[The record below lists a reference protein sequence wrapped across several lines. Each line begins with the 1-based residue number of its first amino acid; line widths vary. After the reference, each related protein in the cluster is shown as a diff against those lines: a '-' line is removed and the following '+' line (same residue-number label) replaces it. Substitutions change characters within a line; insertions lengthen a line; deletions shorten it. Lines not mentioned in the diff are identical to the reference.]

1 MVSPADEATANGQSG
16 TQDTK
21 RAVEKED
28 AAIRRRVN
36 KVVLAIAGV
45 MAVVIV
51 AAVYFSFLF
60 VDEERRRDIQG
71 WQIRLGIIADSRT
84 ADVNEWIDQNFAV
97 MRELAENQSLQIYV
111 TELTMAEGD
120 KGAVTDQKAQAGYL
134 RNLLV
139 ATSEREGFAPPP
151 PSGVVAAN
159 VEKAGEAGI
168 GIVDSKGAPIV
179 SSPGMPPLTPNVKKA
194 ILEALDG
201 KPAII
206 DMFKGATNIPTMGF
220 VLPIIGIQ
228 DVEGGKG
235 IGAVVGMR
243 TIDKDLYD
251 RLKQPGETAKTSE
264 TYLVRKQGG
273 TVEYLSPLADG
284 TPPLKRALAADTPDL
299 AATFALDKPGGFAI
313 QRNYVGAEV
322 LVTSRKIAQTPWV
335 LVKTIARSEALA
347 ETETRLKTMLTVF
360 VLIIVGVTI
369 AIIAVWRHG
378 SSVRATQAA
387 EKFRISSERFEN
399 ISKFMSLVSNSQPT
413 KIFAVDGTTQYTF
426 ANKPAADE
434 AGISPQDML
443 GKTMAS
449 VMGPIK
455 ANIFAKINSRIINDF
470 AIADQDPNNPD
481 PVTQC
486 REEHVHHFGEGEE
499 DLEVIKTHHIPLRGD
514 RDHPPGVLMVI
525 DDITELTREQRRGE
539 TVLNQLIDTLVSLV
553 DRRDPFS
560 ANQSNHVSEVAY
572 RIAQEMELSQ
582 SEIQTVQF
590 AGKLINLGKILV
602 PVAVLNKGEA
612 MTEQEREL
620 VYDNLRIGEDLIKD
634 VDFQGPVVESIRQ
647 MPEQWDGSG
656 PMGLQGENILETAR
670 ILSVAT
676 AFVGMVKPRVY
687 RDAMSFEEAT
697 DHLLSQ
703 CGARFDRRPVSALIN
718 YLENRGG
725 KDEWAH
731 FSDPPQEAAE

>member
-1 MVSPADEATANGQSG
+1 MASPVLEDPVDEQAG

-28 AAIRRRVN
+28 AAIRRRGN
-36 KVVLAIAGV
+36 KVVLVIAGV
-45 MAVVIV
+45 MAIVIT
-51 AAVYFSFLF
+51 AAVYFSIAF

-84 ADVNEWIDQNFAV
+84 EAINEWIDQSFLV

-139 ATSEREGFAPPP
+139 ATAEREGFSPPP
-151 PSGVVAAN
+151 PVGEVAAN
-159 VEKAGEAGI
+159 IEKAGVAGI
-168 GIVDSKGAPIV
+168 GIVDSKGKPIV
-179 SSPGMPPLTPNVKKA
+179 SSPGMPPLSPIVKKA

-201 KPAII
+201 KPSII
-206 DMFKGATNIPTMGF
+206 DVFNGATNLPTMGF

-235 IGAVVGMR
+235 IGAVIGLR
-243 TIDKDLYD
+243 TIGKDLFD
-251 RLKQPGETAKTSE
+251 RLKQPGETAKSSE
-264 TYLVRKQGG
+264 TYLVRKKSGNVQ
-273 TVEYLSPLADG
+273 YLSPLADG
-284 TPPLKRALAADTPDL
+284 TAALKRSLAADTANL
-299 AATFALDKPGGFAI
+299 AGTFALNKPGGFAI
-313 QRNYVGAEV
+313 RRNYVSTEV
-322 LVTSRKIAQTPWV
+322 LVTSRNISQAPWV

-387 EKFRISSERFEN
+387 EKFRISYERFEN

-434 AGISPQDML
+434 AGISPADML

-449 VMGPIK
+449 VMGPVK

-470 AIADQDPNNPD
+470 SIADQDPSVED
-481 PVTQC
+481 AVSQC
-486 REEHVHHFGEGEE
+486 REEHVHNFGDGET
-499 DLEVIKTHHIPLRGD
+499 DLEVLKTHHIPLRGD
-514 RDHPPGVLMVI
+514 RDHPPGILIVI
-525 DDITELTREQRRGE
+525 DDITELTHEQRRGE
-539 TVLNQLIDTLVSLV
+539 TVLNQLIDTLVSIV

-560 ANQSNHVSEVAY
+560 ANQSNHIAEVAGS
-572 RIAQEMELSQ
+572 IAEEMELSE
-582 SEIQTVQF
+582 SDVKTVEF
-590 AGKLINLGKILV
+590 AGKLANLGKVLV
-602 PVAVLNKGEA
+602 PVTVLNKGEA
-612 MTEQEREL
+612 MTEQERNL
-620 VYDNLRIGEDLIKD
+620 VRDNLRVGEELIQE
-634 VDFQGPVVESIRQ
+634 VDFHGPVVETIRH
-647 MPEQWDGSG
+647 MPENWDGSG
-656 PMGLQGENILETAR
+656 PLGLDGENILETAR
-670 ILSVAT
+670 ILTVAT

-687 RDAMSFEEAT
+687 RDAMSFEDT
-697 DHLLSQ
+697 TNNLLSQ
-703 CGARFDRRPVSALIN
+703 SGTRFDRRPVSTLIN
-718 YLENRGG
+718 FFENRGG
-725 KDEWAH
+725 KEKWSH
-731 FSDPPQEAAE
+731 FRDAPQEAAE